1 MGENGLNRTAS
12 EVMNPRVITASRGT
26 NANILARQLLTGQFS
41 GLPVVE
47 QDGEVVGI
55 VSEFDLIQALLE
67 GKDLSLLKAEDIMNT
82 PALCVTEESSLLHVL
97 QIMIEHRI
105 VRLPVVRNRKLVGMI
120 SRPNILN
127 QMVDVA
133 GPVTHVLAVCYS
145 CEQVCDDI
153 QSKPHQEVWCDLP
166 EYLQRHRVN
175 AMEVTFSPKFC
186 PTCAPVV
193 KRLMEGSATPSST
206 TERTPY

>member
-41 GLPVVE
+41 GLPIVE
-47 QDGEVVGI
+47 GDGEVVGI

-82 PALCVTEESSLLHVL
+82 PALCVTEESPLLHVL
-97 QIMIEHRI
+97 QLMIEHRI
-105 VRLPVVRNRKLVGMI
+105 IRLPVVRNRKLVGMI
-120 SRPNILN
+120 SRPNILH
-127 QMVDVA
+127 QIVDLA
-133 GPVTHVLAVCYS
+133 GPITHVLVVCYW
-145 CEQVCDDI
+145 CERVRDDI
-153 QSKPHQEVWCDLP
+153 QSKPHQEIWCDLA

-175 AMEVTFSPKFC
+175 ATEVTFSPKFC
-186 PTCAPVV
+186 PTCAPVI
-193 KRLMEGSATPSST
+193 RLVMGGSTTPSSST
-206 TERTPY
+206 DRTGN